1 MTRTSTVIRAAR
13 KSGAF
18 TQADLAR
25 KSRVYQ
31 GNISEI
37 ESGRDL
43 SVSTLEKLLAA
54 TGHSLFA
61 IPIRKAD
68 VTEAASVIRGQLK
81 SGNTN
86 GALRTL
92 IQLNDNLVGEHG
104 LLRGV
109 LGLCEPEPTG
119 SPVWDAALA
128 GLVSWRLGEE
138 NIPLPAWVEKDRFF
152 LPHPRGLSIDPADPI
167 PNASDTP
174 YEFAKRGVL
183 VWSDTFASV

>member
-1 MTRTSTVIRAAR
+1 M
-13 KSGAF
+13 

-31 GNISEI
+31 NNISEI

-43 SVSTLEKLLAA
+43 SVRTLEKLLGA
-54 TGHSLFA
+54 TGHRLFA
-61 IPIRKAD
+61 LPIQKAD
-68 VTEAASVIRGQLK
+68 VIEAANAIRRHLK
-81 SGNTN
+81 SGNIN
-86 GALRTL
+86 GSLRTL

-128 GLVSWRLGEE
+128 GLVAWRLGEE
-138 NIPLPAWVEKDRFF
+138 NIPFPAWVEKDRFF
-152 LPHPRGLSIDPADPI
+152 LPRPSTLGIDPADPI
-167 PNASDTP
+167 PSASDIP
-174 YEFAKRGVL
+174 SEFARRGVL
-183 VWSDTFASV
+183 AWGDTFHSI

>member
-1 MTRTSTVIRAAR
+1 MTRTSTLIRAAR
-13 KSGAF
+13 KSARV
-18 TQADLAR
+18 TQAELAQ

-31 GNISEI
+31 SNISEI

-43 SVSTLEKLLAA
+43 SVRTLEKLLTA

-61 IPIRKAD
+61 LPLQKAD
-68 VTEAASVIRGQLK
+68 VLEAARAIRGQLK
-81 SGNTN
+81 SGNRY

-92 IQLNDNLVGEHG
+92 IQLNDNLVSEQG

-138 NIPLPAWVEKDRFF
+138 PPPPTRPGSRRTDFSFPRPSTLRCGPRRPAPECF
-152 LPHPRGLSIDPADPI
+152 
-167 PNASDTP
+167 
-174 YEFAKRGVL
+174 
-183 VWSDTFASV
+183 

>member
-43 SVSTLEKLLAA
+43 SVSTLEKLLDA

-61 IPIRKAD
+61 LPTRKAD
-68 VTEAASVIRGQLK
+68 AIEAARAIREQLK
-81 SGNTN
+81 SGNPS

-138 NIPLPAWVEKDRFF
+138 NIPLPAWVDKDRFF
-152 LPHPRGLSIDPADPI
+152 LSSPSTLGIDTADPI
-167 PNASDTP
+167 PIASDTP
-174 YEFAKRGVL
+174 YEFARRGVL